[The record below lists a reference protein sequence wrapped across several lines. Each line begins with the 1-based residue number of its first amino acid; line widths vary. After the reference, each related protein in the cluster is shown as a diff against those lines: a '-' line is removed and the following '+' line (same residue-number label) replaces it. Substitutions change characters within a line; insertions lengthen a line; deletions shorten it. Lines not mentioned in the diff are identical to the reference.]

1 MDDRLVRLESTIEQ
15 LQTAVHSLQARVDEL
30 ESYRRSVATEV
41 TPADNRARSPA
52 STSAAPMGTAGREG
66 FDPIVVLSLLGRL
79 FLVLA
84 GGFFLRA
91 MTEAGV
97 LAASAGVASAFAYGL
112 GWLLM
117 ADRAGRLQQPLSA
130 IFHALGA
137 ALVVYPLITEATSRF
152 HVLGGSSSALVLA
165 ALTSG
170 FLIVAWHRRL
180 IAIAWVTVVAA
191 LPTSAVLLLKT
202 GADAPFAVFLIGLG
216 LATLWLAYA
225 VGWTWLRW
233 PVALV
238 ADLAVVGVTMRA
250 LGGHHGTA
258 TVVVLIQ
265 LLLLGAYLGSAA
277 IHTLVRHRSVTMF
290 DAVQAAAVLV
300 VGFGG
305 AVYLTRAHGA
315 VAPTLGAIA
324 LLLGGACYF
333 VASRLLQPHDRH
345 ANNLYFYTSLAL
357 VFTLAGTTLEL
368 PAVALAVV
376 FSVFAAVAAGAWSRY
391 GRLYMLLH
399 AAAYVVVAGV
409 ASGALIYAARALA
422 ASPAGPWALP
432 EVAILV
438 VTVAAAVCAWLA
450 ARRPDPDG
458 GVLAKALRLVIAV
471 VVVVVA
477 SGVLTGYVAAAAAGL
492 PDGTV
497 NVGVLATVRTGVLAA
512 ATLFVAWLGSH
523 ASYRE
528 WAWLVYPMLIA
539 IGLKMVAQDFKHS
552 RPATLFIALAFYGAA
567 LILAPRLK
575 RAARLIPRHARVDG
589 AVGLSGT

>member
-1 MDDRLVRLESTIEQ
+1 MDDRLIRLESTIEQ
-15 LQTAVHSLQARVDEL
+15 LQAAVQSLQARVDEL
-30 ESYRRSVATEV
+30 ESHRRSAAAELTRADA
-41 TPADNRARSPA
+41 PASAPA
-52 STSAAPMGTAGREG
+52 STLRMGTASREG

-97 LAASAGVASAFAYGL
+97 LAANVGVASAFAYGL

-130 IFHALGA
+130 VFHALGA
-137 ALVVYPLITEATSRF
+137 ALVVYPLVTEATSRF

-170 FLIVAWHRRL
+170 FLVVAWHRRL
-180 IAIAWVTVVAA
+180 LAVAWVTVVAA
-191 LPTSAVLLLKT
+191 LPTGVVLLLKT
-202 GADAPFAVFLIGLG
+202 GADAPFAVFLIVLG
-216 LATLWLAYA
+216 LATLWLSYTI
-225 VGWTWLRW
+225 GWTWLRW

-238 ADLAVVGVTMRA
+238 ANLAVVGVTMRA
-250 LGGHHGTA
+250 LGGQHGTVI
-258 TVVVLIQ
+258 VVVLIQ
-265 LLLLGAYLGSAA
+265 LLLVGAYLGSAA
-277 IHTLVRHRSVTMF
+277 IHTLVRHRTVTVF
-290 DAVQAAAVLV
+290 DAVQAVAVLV

-305 AVYLTRAHGA
+305 ALYLTRASGA
-315 VAPTLGAIA
+315 VAPALGAIA

-333 VASRLLQPHDRH
+333 VASRLAGRDGQHDY
-345 ANNLYFYTSLAL
+345 NLYFYTSLAL

-368 PAVALAVV
+368 PSVAVVVV
-376 FSVFAAVAAGAWSRY
+376 FSVFATVAAGAWSRY
-391 GRLYMLLH
+391 GRVYMLLH
-399 AAAYVVVAGV
+399 GAAYVVVAGI
-409 ASGALIYAARALA
+409 ASGALVYALRALA
-422 ASPAGPWALP
+422 VSPAGPWALP
-432 EVAILV
+432 EVAILI
-438 VTVAAAVCAWLA
+438 VTVAATVSAWLT
-450 ARRPDPDG
+450 ARRPQPDG
-458 GVLAKALRLVIAV
+458 GVLARALRLVIAV
-471 VVVVVA
+471 VVVIVA
-477 SGVLTGYVAAAAAGL
+477 SGVATAYVAAVAAGL

-497 NVGVLATVRTGVLAA
+497 DVGMLATVRTGVLAA

-523 ASYRE
+523 AKYRE

-575 RAARLIPRHARVDG
+575 RAAGFVRRHAPVDDG
-589 AVGLSGT
+589 AVGLRGT